1 MLPIKALQPGTWAS
15 KLVPCQLT
23 DFGSL
28 PCRQPR
34 LLCARP
40 LKFVEKA
47 ARKRGRRRGHLSHI
61 AAGRNPELANA
72 ARGRSLTVAALYCR
86 ARPRK
91 SSRVPKTLWCST
103 TPNQGFA
110 SRVGQA
116 SLACR
121 LLFQQAPRLT
131 MLSARYA
138 DHHLLAAVERD
149 LLMTMERGRSQP

>member
-1 MLPIKALQPGTWAS
+1 MGAFVAFPISLGASSVCLLNRNIDAADQGSLQPGTWAS
-15 KLVPCQLT
+15 KLATCQLT

-40 LKFVEKA
+40 VKFVEKA
-47 ARKRGRRRGHLSHI
+47 ARNRGRRRGHLSHI

-91 SSRVPKTLWCST
+91 SLRVPKTLWCST

-116 SLACR
+116 SWPVGFFFNKL
-121 LLFQQAPRLT
+121 Q
-131 MLSARYA
+131 
-138 DHHLLAAVERD
+138 
-149 LLMTMERGRSQP
+149 G